1 MNASDHDGPARP
13 KKPVSRR
20 TALKGLA
27 IGGGIGALTQWS
39 KPVVDAVVL
48 PAHAQATV
56 QAQGR
61 GALTIINVVFGL

>member
-1 MNASDHDGPARP
+1 MNTPHNDVPAP
-13 KKPVSRR
+13 SKKPLSRR

-27 IGGGIGALTQWS
+27 IGGGVGALAQWS

-61 GALTIINVVFGL
+61 GALAVINVVFGL